1 MAFEAFLTQ
10 KQDHARPTRWRRA
23 TVVLSLGLHG
33 ALLVAAAVYSFWRV
47 DEVTPPAVTVTFLSG
62 ARVAPPPPPPAP
74 PPVQQEPPKPKA
86 TVARPQQPKI
96 AALVQPRTP
105 TNDKP
110 PPPSEE
116 PAAESDEH
124 GAQEGAPGG
133 ELGGTGVAAVATVAP
148 PPPPP
153 PPKPVEQQ
161 PVNLPP
167 GVGTGQR
174 ITDINDPR
182 FRPSLPPT
190 FSRAGAMFWGLF
202 RICVGADG
210 NVKDVKVVK
219 SADPSVDADW
229 SRVIRTWQY
238 RPFTIENRPVPF
250 CHVIRLEVRGGG

>member
-10 KQDHARPTRWRRA
+10 EKASARPARWRRL
-23 TVVLSLGLHG
+23 TVVFSLGLHG
-33 ALLVAAAVYSFWRV
+33 ALLVAAAIYSFWRV

-62 ARVAPPPPPPAP
+62 AGVPPPPPPPPPAP
-74 PPVQQEPPKPKA
+74 PKPAEPPKPKA

-110 PPPSEE
+110 PPSEE

-133 ELGGTGVAAVATVAP
+133 EPGGTGVAPVATVAP

-153 PPKPVEQQ
+153 PPKVVEQQ

-167 GVGTGQR
+167 NVGSGQR
-174 ITDINDPR
+174 ISDINDPR
-182 FRPSLPPT
+182 FRPSLPGT
-190 FSRAGAMFWGLF
+190 FSRAGVTLWGLF
-202 RICVGADG
+202 RICVGTEG
-210 NVKDVKVVK
+210 RVKDVNVLK
-219 SADPSVDADW
+219 SADPAVDADW
-229 SRVIRTWQY
+229 SRVIRTWEY
-238 RPFTIENRPVPF
+238 RPFSIENRPVPF
-250 CHVIRLEVRGGG
+250 CHTIRLEVHGAA